1 MVEKLLNW
9 DDTAHSYSYAI
20 LEPGP
25 LPVANY
31 TSTLMVMDHGG
42 GSMLSWTGHFDAA
55 GGASD
60 ADAQKAIEGVYR
72 GGIDGIVAKA
82 NGG

>member
-1 MVEKLLNW
+1 
-9 DDTAHSYSYAI
+9 
-20 LEPGP
+20 
-25 LPVANY
+25 
-31 TSTLMVMDHGG
+31 MVMDHGG

-55 GGASD
+55 GGATD

-82 NGG
+82 SGG